1 MLPNSLFIN
10 HPILR
15 RHIVCATYSVLPAD
29 DDNDNYYRI
38 YAVTTLWVGR
48 LGNRRHIPCRDEKF
62 ALLHNVRTGS
72 AAYPVSY
79 PTDTESQGQSGR
91 VSSWPLASTSI
102 EINNAW
108 TYISSPPYVFTAWY
122 LVKHTHNFISALA
135 IIMRV
140 S

>member
-1 MLPNSLFIN
+1 MQWLRYGLDDWGTGVTFRAGMKNLLFYTMFGQVLRPTQF
-10 HPILR
+10 PIQQ
-15 RHIVCATYSVLPAD
+15 
-29 DDNDNYYRI
+29 
-38 YAVTTLWVGR
+38 
-48 LGNRRHIPCRDEKF
+48 IPSPRDKVV
-62 ALLHNVRTGS
+62 A
-72 AAYPVSY
+72 
-79 PTDTESQGQSGR
+79 